1 MKNVYIIE
9 DCAVVADS
17 LNNTL
22 SRLGYTTHMYSHPG
36 AFLANPITETPAV
49 IILDMRLPQMPG
61 VELQRR
67 LQQLGCQT
75 PIVFISGDSQSREI
89 VQAMKQGAMEFLFK
103 PFNLDELLTAIDEA
117 LLKDAQNARQAAHTV
132 SLLERYNSLT
142 PREKEV
148 CLALAQGLLS
158 KQIASNLGISNATIK
173 VHKAK
178 VLDKMQTT
186 SLQELALGLQQIG
199 VI

>member
-1 MKNVYIIE
+1 
-9 DCAVVADS
+9 
-17 LNNTL
+17 
-22 SRLGYTTHMYSHPG
+22 
-36 AFLANPITETPAV
+36 
-49 IILDMRLPQMPG
+49 
-61 VELQRR
+61 
-67 LQQLGCQT
+67 
-75 PIVFISGDSQSREI
+75 
-89 VQAMKQGAMEFLFK
+89 MEFLFK